1 MAMPFK
7 VFFFFFL
14 TINAIEN
21 QSSEVQNTKKLRTK
35 Y

>member
-7 VFFFFFL
+7 GFFFFL